1 MNKLIEMI
9 NYTSDSY
16 WGDKEKFK
24 FNAKIDTFSN
34 TTENQQ
40 GDNRIV
46 KTDFGLTLQGYLVPD
61 SINKELAKKPQK
73 YYSKST
79 VVFNGE
85 LEFIPTGAPKTR
97 DEVRKSAGAQN
108 IQPAGILGT
117 GIGYEVIGDD
127 QIIGQ
132 TNQIG

>member
-9 NYTSDSY
+9 NFTSDSY
-16 WGDKEKFK
+16 WGDAERFK

-34 TTENQQ
+34 TTEISQ

-46 KTDFGLTLQGYLVPD
+46 KTDFGLVLQGYLVPD

-85 LEFIPTGAPKTR
+85 LELIPTGAPKTR
-97 DEVRKSAGAQN
+97 EEVREATGKQN
-108 IQPAGILGT
+108 IQQSGT
-117 GIGYEVIGDD
+117 GIGYQEIGKDNT
-127 QIIGQ
+127 I
-132 TNQIG
+132 T